1 MQNSDK
7 HMISSAIKCILI
19 CLKPFF
25 LRRNYKI
32 YIDIKDT
39 QGIAK
44 VDRLREYLC
53 NNVYDYD
60 KQMVKRIQQVRSH
73 EVELIELADFLTG
86 AVCYHNRGLNGNTAK
101 LQIIERLKQKSGYS
115 LVRSTLYKEDKVNIF
130 IWKGVR
136 S

>member
-1 MQNSDK
+1 
-7 HMISSAIKCILI
+7 
-19 CLKPFF
+19 
-25 LRRNYKI
+25 
-32 YIDIKDT
+32 
-39 QGIAK
+39 
-44 VDRLREYLC
+44 
-53 NNVYDYD
+53 
-60 KQMVKRIQQVRSH
+60 MVKRIQQVRSH